1 MRLILATGMLAIAPA
16 LYAGSVSSA
25 DITIDQ
31 LDNSGTIGGATT
43 DVGEFQVNNALGM
56 GFINVL
62 DSTGTQ
68 WLVQNLPVGLD
79 AAESGDFTRFL
90 INSNGSSMTTDN
102 LIVNFSATPLQNIAA
117 VNSADSS
124 VESLSVAQMTLAL
137 GTTGNTAQENGVEAP
152 AGNVSFSSTI
162 ANIDYQTG
170 HQNVEAGI
178 NQCAPAAVANSLT
191 YLGLNGNYT
200 NTPGTFGP
208 TGGTGSLV
216 AALDTYTGRATTGC
230 PPNGTNP
237 CGVWPLDGKLQYIN
251 TLGNPNIVVN
261 VQGTGAGLTAG
272 NTTTIAPVQGQTYT
286 DSQGQAIGA
295 TFQGAPTF
303 AYIQSE
309 LAAGED
315 VEIDIAFPCPDGM
328 GGTTTCRHY
337 VEVTGAGTI
346 GGVQF
351 ITHVSDQLQ
360 GQAGGNTSVQ
370 VELGDRDQWGAAVGQ
385 WRGDRPG
392 DYRIGYA
399 RAGND
404 AADWWSAAGCCRS
417 EKEARRLRVH
427 ATWVARTVLPSAWLI
442 ASSPARLKSR
452 LRGYFSA
459 GNLRVR
465 AATSVGSGSVPADRA
480 ALTSLQA
487 AV

>member
-16 LYAGSVSSA
+16 LYAGSLSSA
-25 DITIDQ
+25 DFTIDQ
-31 LDNSGTIGGATT
+31 LDNATADMGGGTTN
-43 DVGEFQVNNALGM
+43 VGEFQVTNSLSM
-56 GFINVL
+56 GFVNVL

-79 AAESGDFTRFL
+79 AAGTTDFSRFL
-90 INSNGSSMTTDN
+90 INGNGSMMNTDN
-102 LIVNFSATPLQNIAA
+102 LIVNYSATPLQNIAA

-137 GTTGNTAQENGVEAP
+137 GTTGNTAPENGVEAP

-170 HQNVEAGI
+170 HQNVEAGV
-178 NQCAPAAVANSLT
+178 NQCAPAAVANSLS
-191 YLGLNGNYT
+191 YLGLNGSYT
-200 NTPGTFGP
+200 NTPGTFGA

-216 AALDTYTGRATTGC
+216 AALDTYTGRSATGC
-230 PPNGTNP
+230 SGGP
-237 CGVWPLDGKLQYIN
+237 CGVWPLDGKLQYVN
-251 TLGNPNIVVN
+251 TLGNPNVVVN

-272 NTTTIAPVQGQTYT
+272 NGGSLSGLTQGQTYT
-286 DSQGQAIGA
+286 DSLGQATGA

-351 ITHVSDQLQ
+351 ITHISDQLQ

-370 VELGDRDQWGAAVGQ
+370 FDWVTGTNGLPLEGNGAVIDQVITESVVPEPATMLLIGGSLLVLGGLKRKRGA
-385 WRGDRPG
+385 
-392 DYRIGYA
+392 
-399 RAGND
+399 
-404 AADWWSAAGCCRS
+404 
-417 EKEARRLRVH
+417 
-427 ATWVARTVLPSAWLI
+427 
-442 ASSPARLKSR
+442 
-452 LRGYFSA
+452 
-459 GNLRVR
+459 
-465 AATSVGSGSVPADRA
+465 
-480 ALTSLQA
+480 
-487 AV
+487 